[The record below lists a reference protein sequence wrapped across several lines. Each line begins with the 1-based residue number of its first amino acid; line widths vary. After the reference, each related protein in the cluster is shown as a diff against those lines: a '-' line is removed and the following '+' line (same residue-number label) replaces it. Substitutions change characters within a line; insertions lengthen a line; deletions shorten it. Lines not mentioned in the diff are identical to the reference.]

1 MSTSPDFN
9 LDPAPQAVATPLL
22 EARALFCERD
32 ERVLFSGLDF
42 NIQAGDVMQVQ
53 GSNGSGKTTLLRILC
68 GLNSGYDGE
77 IFWRGQDIDEDRET
91 FLASLLYIGHRV
103 GVNKILTARE
113 NLRWSCALHA
123 PVTDAGIEQALA
135 DVGLGGYADVTC
147 RNMSAGQQQRVSLAR
162 LLLSP
167 ARLWVL
173 DEPFTTLDVT
183 GVKILEN
190 LLTRHADNGGAV
202 LVTTHHK
209 LDVSCELRR
218 LNLDAPSA
226 KRSEGR

>member
-1 MSTSPDFN
+1 MTASTSASSHPSS
-9 LDPAPQAVATPLL
+9 APSAQVLL

-32 ERVLFSGLDF
+32 DRVLFNDLAFSLHEGELL
-42 NIQAGDVMQVQ
+42 QVQ

-68 GLNSGYDGE
+68 GLNSSYEGE
-77 IFWRGQDIDEDRET
+77 LFWEGVPIDEDRET
-91 FLASLLYIGHRV
+91 FLASLLYLGHRV

-113 NLRWSCALHA
+113 NLRWSAALHA
-123 PVTDAGIEQALA
+123 PKTDQDIDAALEA
-135 DVGLGGYADVTC
+135 VGLMGYADITC

-173 DEPFTTLDVT
+173 DEPFTTLDVR

-190 LLTRHADNGGAV
+190 LLAAHVAHGGAV
-202 LVTTHHK
+202 LVTTHHQ
-209 LDVSCELRR
+209 LDVPCSLRR
-218 LNLDAPSA
+218 LNLD
-226 KRSEGR
+226 K

>member
-1 MSTSPDFN
+1 MTASNSVSSP
-9 LDPAPQAVATPLL
+9 LEQSPVAQALL
-22 EARALFCERD
+22 QARGLFCERD
-32 ERVLFSGLDF
+32 DRVLFSDLELSLD
-42 NIQAGDVMQVQ
+42 AGELLQVQ

-68 GLNSGYDGE
+68 GLNSSYEGE
-77 IFWRGQDIDEDRET
+77 LFWQGVPIDDDRET
-91 FLASLLYIGHRV
+91 FLASLLYLGHRV

-113 NLRWSCALHA
+113 NLRWSAALHC
-123 PVTDAGIEQALA
+123 PKTDRDIEAALEA
-135 DVGLGGYADVTC
+135 VGLMGYADIAC

-190 LLTRHADNGGAV
+190 LLADHVARGGAV
-202 LVTTHHK
+202 LVTTHHQ
-209 LDVSCELRR
+209 LDVPCPLRR
-218 LNLDAPSA
+218 LNLD
-226 KRSEGR
+226 K

>member
-1 MSTSPDFN
+1 MTASTSASSHPSS
-9 LDPAPQAVATPLL
+9 APSAQVLL

-32 ERVLFSGLDF
+32 DRVLFNDLAFSLHEGELL
-42 NIQAGDVMQVQ
+42 QVQ

-68 GLNSGYDGE
+68 GLNSSYEGE
-77 IFWRGQDIDEDRET
+77 LFWEGVPIDEDRET
-91 FLASLLYIGHRV
+91 FLASLLYLGHRV

-113 NLRWSCALHA
+113 NLRWSAALHS
-123 PVTDAGIEQALA
+123 PKTDQDIDAALEA
-135 DVGLGGYADVTC
+135 VGLMGYADITC

-173 DEPFTTLDVT
+173 DEPFTTLDVS

-190 LLTRHADNGGAV
+190 LLAAHVAQGGAV
-202 LVTTHHK
+202 LVTTHHQ
-209 LDVSCELRR
+209 LDVPCSMRR
-218 LNLDAPSA
+218 LNLD
-226 KRSEGR
+226 K

>member
-1 MSTSPDFN
+1 MTASHSVSSHSEQP
-9 LDPAPQAVATPLL
+9 PVAQALL
-22 EARALFCERD
+22 QARGLFCERD
-32 ERVLFSGLDF
+32 DRVLFSDLELSLD
-42 NIQAGDVMQVQ
+42 AGELLQVQ

-68 GLNSGYDGE
+68 GLNSSYEGE
-77 IFWRGQDIDEDRET
+77 LFWQGVPIDDDRET
-91 FLASLLYIGHRV
+91 FLASLLYLGHRV

-113 NLRWSCALHA
+113 NLRWSAALHC
-123 PVTDAGIEQALA
+123 PKTDRDIEAALEA
-135 DVGLGGYADVTC
+135 VGLMGYADIAC

-190 LLTRHADNGGAV
+190 LLADHVARGGAV
-202 LVTTHHK
+202 LVTTHHQ
-209 LDVSCELRR
+209 LDVPCPLRR
-218 LNLDAPSA
+218 LNLD
-226 KRSEGR
+226 K